1 CSRGS
6 KVKMANYTAADV
18 KALRDRSGA
27 GMMDCKGALDEA
39 DGNVDK
45 ALEFLRLK
53 GLKGVTK
60 REGRTT
66 SNGLILARVNGG
78 TGYLVELACETDFV
92 AKTPK
97 FVELADSVA
106 DAIAAAGA
114 ETLEAALA
122 ANLGGK
128 TVSEAINDEAAIMGE
143 KVELRRVASLKD
155 AAVDAYLHRTSKDL
169 PPQVGVLVAF
179 SGSDAETAHDV
190 AVHIAAFSPTV
201 LSREDVDA
209 ETVATERRIAEETAR
224 NEGKPEAALSKIV
237 EGRVTGFFKENVLL
251 EQDFAKDTKQSV
263 AKVLENAGVT
273 VSAFVR
279 FRVGA

>member
-1 CSRGS
+1 
-6 KVKMANYTAADV
+6 MANYTAADV

-66 SNGLILARVNGG
+66 SNGLVVARVNGG
-78 TGYLVELACETDFV
+78 TGYLIELACETDFV
-92 AKTPK
+92 AKAPK
-97 FVELADSVA
+97 FIELAESVA

-122 ANLGGK
+122 ADLGGK
-128 TVSEAINDEAAIMGE
+128 SVQDAINDEAAIMGE
-143 KVELRRVASLKD
+143 KVELRRVAALKD

-169 PPQVGVLVAF
+169 PPQVGVLVAYA
-179 SGSDAETAHDV
+179 GSDAETAHDV
-190 AVHIAAFSPTV
+190 AVHIAAFSPSV
-201 LSREDVDA
+201 LSRDDVDA
-209 ETVATERRIAEETAR
+209 EVVATERRIAEETAR
-224 NEGKPEAALSKIV
+224 NEGKPEAALTKIV

-251 EQDFAKDTKQSV
+251 EQDFAKDNKQSV
-263 AKVLENAGVT
+263 AKVLEGAGLT

>member
-1 CSRGS
+1 
-6 KVKMANYTAADV
+6 MANYTAADV

-66 SNGLILARVNGG
+66 SNGLILARVNAGS
-78 TGYLVELACETDFV
+78 GYLIELACETDFV

-97 FVELADSVA
+97 FVELAESVA

-122 ANLGGK
+122 ADLGGK
-128 TVSEAINDEAAIMGE
+128 SVSDAINDEAAIMGE

-169 PPQVGVLVAF
+169 PPQVGVLVAY

-209 ETVATERRIAEETAR
+209 EVVATERRIAEETAR

-251 EQDFAKDTKQSV
+251 EQDFAKDNKQSV
-263 AKVLENAGVT
+263 AKVLETAGVT